1 MGTHDR
7 GSFLAR
13 HKPSLIVL
21 ASQVSA
27 AIVHG
32 VVKSLETTSSSNA
45 NGAVDPF
52 QILLVRMVITG
63 VACSAYLWFKR
74 VPDFP
79 WGHHDVRHI
88 LLLRA
93 FGGVLGAGGMYCEFV
108 FASPSVHCFFSF
120 DVQKCLIKCIAEL
133 CELNLTQLNTN
144 STT

>member
-1 MGTHDR
+1 MGTHDQ
-7 GSFLAR
+7 GSFLTR

-32 VVKSLETTSSSNA
+32 VVKSLETTTATPSSNA

-63 VACSAYLWFKR
+63 VACSAYLWARR

-79 WGHHDVRHI
+79 LGHADVRHI

-93 FGGVLGAGGMYCEFV
+93 FGGVLGAGGMYCKFSI
-108 FASPSVHCFFSF
+108 FFLSPFLGGYRQIV
-120 DVQKCLIKCIAEL
+120 
-133 CELNLTQLNTN
+133 
-144 STT
+144 